1 LRGAVLTAAIAAI
14 SFGPAVAGAAPDPAT
29 DLPGF
34 MRHAFAAACET
45 PPEDA
50 HALAARFTGV
60 RLLGANV
67 DTFRGQAG
75 RARHALLLPDG
86 GELRVTRLFPLGK
99 LRRVT
104 VAYHRALSET
114 RTTPVIAVMG
124 GANCTIGSVR
134 RITYG
139 NGGAHELLIL
149 QPDFTSIIAR
159 EPLNPPVPEGTDP
172 GGVLVALI
180 DTGINYT
187 LTEFALRLARDGA
200 GRLLGYDYWDMDERP
215 YDMEPARSVF
225 YPLHHGTAVASVLL
239 AEAPQVRLAVYR
251 YPRPQMDRF
260 ADLVAHADRSG
271 AQIVNLAMGSN
282 RLEEWQAMEKAAR
295 ARPHMLFIVSAG
307 NDGRDIDE
315 EPVYPAALTP
325 DNFLVVTSADGFGR
339 LAEGSNWGRTSVDVM
354 VPGEQIDVIDHRGA
368 AGKASGSSFAV
379 PRITALAAR
388 LLSKNPEWDADKLKQ
403 AITGRGRPSKFYSE
417 MPVRFGWVPDP
428 TDDFVN

>member
-1 LRGAVLTAAIAAI
+1 M
-14 SFGPAVAGAAPDPAT
+14 
-29 DLPGF
+29 PGF

-60 RLLGANV
+60 GLLGAHV
-67 DTFRGQAG
+67 DKFRGQAG

-86 GELRVTRLFPLGK
+86 GELRVNRLFPLGK

-104 VAYHRALSET
+104 VSYHRALSET
-114 RTTPVIAVMG
+114 KTTPVISAMG
-124 GANCTIGSVR
+124 GSDCAIREVR
-134 RITYG
+134 RIAYAG
-139 NGGAHELLIL
+139 GGARELRIL
-149 QPDFTSIIAR
+149 QPDFKTVIAI
-159 EPLNPPVPEGTDP
+159 EALNPPVPAGVDP
-172 GGVLVALI
+172 GGVLVALV
-180 DTGINYT
+180 DTGVNYT
-187 LTEFALRLARDGA
+187 LAAVTARLARDGA

-215 YDMEPARSVF
+215 YDVETARSAF
-225 YPLHHGTAVASVLL
+225 FPLHHGTAVASVIL

-260 ADLVAHADRSG
+260 ADLVAHADKAG
-271 AQIVNLAMGSN
+271 ARIVNLAMGSN
-282 RLEEWQAMEKAAR
+282 KLRDWQALEAAAR
-295 ARPHMLFIVSAG
+295 ARPHMLFIISAG

-315 EPVYPAALTP
+315 KPVYPAALTP

-339 LAEGSNWGRTSVDVM
+339 LADGSNWGRTSVDVM
-354 VPGEQIDVIDHRGA
+354 VPGEQIDVVDHQGA

-379 PRITALAAR
+379 PRVTALAVR
-388 LLSKNPEWDADKLKQ
+388 LLAKHPDWSAGDLKQ

-417 MPVRFGWVPDP
+417 MPVRFGWIPDP